1 MMRNKKAG
9 DSMRVLVHFFGGIL
23 IWWSATAVSAMAPAP
38 NQAAFELVQT
48 TTDELLQRIV
58 AKREIYIQDN
68 QIFFDEIQDL
78 LDPVIDF
85 ERIARRVMA
94 KYYKSA
100 TVDQREKFV
109 EVFKESLLKIYAKGL
124 LEFDN
129 QKVVVLDPPKNAEK
143 RGDKQKVDIEVRDQ
157 GGAIFPISYSMY
169 LDKTNA
175 WKMENVIVNG
185 INIGLT
191 YRNQFSRLMKENKN
205 DIDLVI
211 TDWTSKVNSNE

>member
-1 MMRNKKAG
+1 
-9 DSMRVLVHFFGGIL
+9 MRVLVHFFGGFL
-23 IWWSATAVSAMAPAP
+23 LWWSATAVSAMAPAP

-68 QIFFDEIQDL
+68 QIFFDEIEDL

-109 EVFKESLLKIYAKGL
+109 GVFKESLLKIYAKGL

-129 QKVVVLDPPKNAEK
+129 QKVVVLDPPRNAQK

-157 GGAIFPISYSMY
+157 SGEIFPISYSMY

-191 YRNQFSRLMKENKN
+191 YRNQFARLMKENKN